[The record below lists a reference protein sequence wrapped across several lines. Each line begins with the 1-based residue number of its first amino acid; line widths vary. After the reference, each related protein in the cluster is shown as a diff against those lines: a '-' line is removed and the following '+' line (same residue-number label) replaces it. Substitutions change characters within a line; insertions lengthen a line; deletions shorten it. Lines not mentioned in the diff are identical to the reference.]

1 MEVSVEVQKIIKFT
15 IYNTVLLIQV
25 KVLVRLLSIEQI
37 VKDANSMCIS
47 LSVKHPQAFQK
58 SCLSLLNVSRPFSNI
73 YTYPSNPQL
82 LIKTQVESHD
92 KKSKDQRNI
101 YNIYTWPV
109 VF

>member
-1 MEVSVEVQKIIKFT
+1 MEVSVEVHKIIKLT
-15 IYNTVLLIQV
+15 IYNTFLLLQV

-37 VKDANSMCIS
+37 IKDANSMCIS
-47 LSVKHPQAFQK
+47 FSVKNPQTFPK
-58 SCLSLLNVSRPFSNI
+58 SWLSLPNMSRTISNM
-73 YTYPSNPQL
+73 YTYPFNPQL